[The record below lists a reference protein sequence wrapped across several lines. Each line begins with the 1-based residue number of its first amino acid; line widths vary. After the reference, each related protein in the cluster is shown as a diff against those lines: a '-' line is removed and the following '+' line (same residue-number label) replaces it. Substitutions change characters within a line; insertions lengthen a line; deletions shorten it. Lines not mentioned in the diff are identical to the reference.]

1 MTAPRID
8 VDLEKI
14 RRNAQC
20 VVNRLKPR
28 GISVTG
34 VTKAVCG
41 HPDIANAMLQGGVV
55 GLADTRI
62 ANVERMRRAGI
73 TCPISML
80 RTPMLSQ
87 IDQITKSCDA
97 SYNTEIAVIASLAE
111 AARRQNKVH
120 SIILMVEMGD
130 MREGIAP
137 GDLETIARNVIRMPG
152 IALKGIGANYAC
164 LNGMIPDDGTMAGFS
179 MLANDI
185 EGACGPFIETVS
197 GGNSANLP
205 WAMSS
210 QKPGRINDLRLGE
223 AILLGADPISGQ
235 QIGGLYRG
243 AFTLTAEVIEARS
256 KPEPPTAPIAE
267 RGASRL
273 RLVPD
278 CCDKKRSILAIGHQ
292 DIDISGLVFPP
303 GVSLVG
309 ATSDHLVVETYD
321 HKLQVGSE
329 VSFQLNYSALM
340 RSMSAPGI
348 EKVMRR
354 SRASLK
360 SKPAKLNR
368 SDLALV

>member
-14 RRNAQC
+14 RLNAQC
-20 VVNRLKPR
+20 LVNRLKPR
-28 GISVTG
+28 GIGVTG

-41 HPDIANAMLQGGVV
+41 HPDIANAMLHGGVT
-55 GLADTRI
+55 GLAETRI
-62 ANVERMRRAGI
+62 ANAERMRRAGI
-73 TCPISML
+73 ACPISML

-87 IDQITKSCDA
+87 IDRITKSCGA

-111 AARRQNKVH
+111 ASLRQNEVH
-120 SIILMVEMGD
+120 NIILMVEMGD
-130 MREGIAP
+130 MREGIEP
-137 GDLETIARNVIRMPG
+137 GDLETIARQVTRMPG
-152 IALKGIGANYAC
+152 VALKGIGANYAC
-164 LNGMIPDDGTMAGFS
+164 LNGMVPDNETMLDFS

-210 QKPGRINDLRLGE
+210 QKTGRINDLRLGE
-223 AILLGADPISGQ
+223 AILLGVDPISGQ
-235 QIGGLYRG
+235 QIGGLYRD
-243 AFTLTAEVIEARS
+243 AFTLTAEVIEAKS
-256 KPEPPTAPIAE
+256 KPEPPTALISE
-267 RGASRL
+267 TASSGL

-303 GVSLVG
+303 GIVPVG
-309 ATSDHLVVETYD
+309 ATSDHLVVEAYD
-321 HKLQVGSE
+321 QGLQVGSE
-329 VSFQLNYSALM
+329 VSFQLKYSALM

-348 EKVMRR
+348 EKIMRH
-354 SRASLK
+354 SGASPIPEL
-360 SKPAKLNR
+360 AKRNR

>member
-1 MTAPRID
+1 MTAPRIE
-8 VDLEKI
+8 VDLDKI
-14 RRNAQC
+14 QLNAQ
-20 VVNRLKPR
+20 RLVCRLMPR

-41 HPDIANAMLQGGVV
+41 LPDIANAMLQGGVV
-55 GLADTRI
+55 GLTDTRI
-62 ANVERMRRAGI
+62 ANVERMRRAGV

-87 IDQITKSCDA
+87 IDRITKRCDA

-111 AARRQNKVH
+111 AAQRQNEVH
-120 SIILMVEMGD
+120 NIILMVEMGD
-130 MREGIAP
+130 MRDGIAP
-137 GDLETIARNVIRMPG
+137 DDLDTIAREVIKMPG
-152 IALKGIGANYAC
+152 VALKGIGANYAC
-164 LNGMIPDDGTMAGFS
+164 LNGMVPDDSTMADFS
-179 MLANDI
+179 MLANGI

-197 GGNSANLP
+197 GGNSANLS

-223 AILLGADPISGQ
+223 AILLGTDPISGQ
-235 QIGGLYRG
+235 QIGGLYRD
-243 AFTLTAEVIEARS
+243 AFTLIAEVIEAKS
-256 KPEPPTAPIAE
+256 KPEPPPALIAE
-267 RGASRL
+267 TATSSL

-278 CCDKKRSILAIGHQ
+278 CCNKKRSILAIGHQ

-303 GVSLVG
+303 GVSLIG

-354 SRASLK
+354 SRASFK